1 MCCRSPSTNVMWVTS
16 DVEMWW
22 GGLWWHLG
30 ISARYG
36 LSITPDT
43 APLGDPHLCTYI
55 ALLQTSREAK
65 PLNPEYGKLI
75 TSTFFLSIW
84 SFSFF
89 LGKWKF
95 FLLTLQDS
103 ISHINERCF
112 VSLTSLLYLLY
123 FCFKCFTH
131 CDYSLSYYAVSVCLY
146 IYMTQDSPG
155 ICGRNVISV
164 CVNPTQESIGI
175 CSRNNVTAAQTYLH
189 VDYEFDR

>member
-123 FCFKCFTH
+123 FCFKCLTH
-131 CDYSLSYYAVSVCLY
+131 SKYFLFHFASTVSVCVN
-146 IYMTQDSPG
+146 ITQDSPG
-155 ICGRNVISV
+155 ICSRNVISV
-164 CVNPTQESIGI
+164 CVNLAQESTGI

-189 VDYEFDR
+189 VDYEFGR